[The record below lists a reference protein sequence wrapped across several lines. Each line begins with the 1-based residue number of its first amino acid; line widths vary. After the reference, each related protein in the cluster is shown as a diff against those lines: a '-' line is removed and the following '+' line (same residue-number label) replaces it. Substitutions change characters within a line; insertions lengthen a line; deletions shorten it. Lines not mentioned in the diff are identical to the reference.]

1 VKGTIRKALGRSGA
15 DYAEV
20 RLEREVRTQVFFRKD
35 RLENVES
42 SSDAGGVVRALVNGG
57 WGFAVFNDPSNLE
70 QKVKEATSAAR
81 LVAARAKEKVEL
93 AVVPVVEKEV
103 RATLKKDYRKVPLE
117 EKKDLVESYN
127 RILLAEGS
135 KVVSTV
141 ARYTDSF
148 REVTFANS
156 DGTYLVQEIP
166 DVTLMLAAMASDGGA
181 NIQQAFESFGEA
193 AGYEVVLGFEEKARV
208 VAKRAVDLLS
218 ARSVAGGQYTVV
230 LDPGLAGVFI
240 HEAFGH
246 FCEADF
252 LFKNERLM
260 QLMKLGNEFGV
271 KALNVVDE
279 GYLPGLRGNV
289 PYDDEGVERKKAHLI
304 KKGVLSGLLHS
315 RETARKMGAEP
326 TGNARAMSYEH
337 PPIVRMRNTYI
348 EDGQSTFQ
356 EMLKGVDR
364 GLYAVEAYGGQTAL
378 EQFSFSAAYAHEIV
392 RGEVGELVRDVVLTG
407 NVFETLRAIDRIGND
422 REMKGGAGGCGKG
435 GQYPL
440 PVTDGSPHIRIQ
452 NVTIG
457 GH

>member
-1 VKGTIRKALGRSGA
+1 MKGTIRKALERSGA

-20 RLEREVRTQVFFRKD
+20 RLEREVRTQVLFRKD

-42 SSDAGGVVRALVNGG
+42 SSDAGGIVRALVDGG

-70 QKVKEATSAAR
+70 QKVKEATGAAR
-81 LVAARAKEKVEL
+81 LVAARTKEKVEL

-103 RATLKKDYRKVPLE
+103 RATLRKDYRKVRLE
-117 EKKDLVESYN
+117 EKKDLLESYN
-127 RILLAEGS
+127 RILLGEGS

-156 DGTYLVQEIP
+156 EGTYLVQEVP

-193 AGYEVVLGFEEKARV
+193 AGYEAVQGFEEKARV

-260 QLMKLGNEFGV
+260 KLMELGTEFGV
-271 KALNVVDE
+271 KGLSVVDE

-315 RETARKMGAEP
+315 RETARKMGVEP
-326 TGNARAMSYEH
+326 TGNARAISYEH